1 MTIEYTGKVD
11 AMLAEYTAMLDRCD
25 ERNSQAK
32 ELLAEAEALA
42 AETRDM
48 FGAEYSAPPGEADQ
62 IRAQRAALEEQVDA
76 KSQLVLRL
84 HQENFDEWQKFTA
97 AEW

>member
-25 ERNSQAK
+25 ERNAQAK

-42 AETRDM
+42 AETREL
-48 FGAEYSAPPGEADQ
+48 FGAEYSAPPGDAED

-76 KSQLVLRL
+76 KSQEVLRL
-84 HQENFDEWQKFTA
+84 HSENFDEWQRFTH